1 MVELEHATK
10 SLTAFDPAITGS
22 RNLARLNQ
30 LIAKSLMVPF
40 GMVMVDVFTYC
51 ILR

>member
-22 RNLARLNQ
+22 RNFARLNQ
-30 LIAKSLMVPF
+30 LIAESLMVPF

-51 ILR
+51 ILQ